1 MKKKQLDSLRIYDWV
16 QTTKDVKN
24 QDSKLLRNFS
34 TVFHQE
40 MKDPSMDAKV
50 TGNWGSWE
58 LTDEGSGRYPIFKCY
73 IENGTFEVDIN
84 HKKTTYDLQH
94 TWIKICLK
102 IEDMQKETYVISEK
116 EDTLYSIN
124 HSFLLDQEN
133 SMLSSVANH
142 LFVTWLKEHRELLQ
156 QQLNTYTIHSRTSDD
171 LSLLGW
177 DTNYVTSF
185 SNVNKTIQ
193 QQNLYPSTFEH
204 ELIVD
209 DDFTSAD
216 LLAEGTFQPWEIT
229 TGADGQ
235 NVNFICKFGENSGMA
250 NKKNN
255 KIYKFNS
262 NAYAK
267 IQLKL
272 QYLDSSKTIE
282 DPTGE
287 GNGEQVNLMVKTD
300 NDNNGDAPVILI
312 SLFLSEEIEKNISLK
327 GFSET
332 IFKEWF
338 NENIEKF
345 EQIFSSFL
353 LNETAKDENFQW
365 LKPTTVSYGVAEA
378 KDENGEPSLDNSV
391 FAVMTMVE
399 KRENK
404 NPTHGVDNR
413 LLQAVKNAK
422 DTNDSA
428 FGIDM
433 PLFVE
438 KWLVQGLNIMQVGV
452 PSQFEK
458 TSNGLY
464 IQNKERIPFGRIP
477 NADGDEVDAHIDPK
491 KFRMGITNNQLEL
504 DIDNITWK
512 HTRGIIGHVSYRQY
526 FDLKLKSGVD
536 TLGAEYKNV
545 LVPEEVEEAIMT
557 CSYQLEDWYKREKL
571 LVGIATELT
580 LTLLTGYFFS
590 KTSDVF
596 RKAFKV
602 ISKTGIA
609 IGKTMVKITVKLG
622 QLLKKFGLKFWDEA
636 RNIVRQRTY
645 SNLAVHPPTTNT
657 ISSPGQMKRI
667 WSQPRQAWSIFK
679 ELEYKM
685 LYIFPI
691 MGIRGVIGTT
701 PTIIWELVDAMNQ
714 KEYSKLP
721 STTKFLAQCVGAIKW
736 PDNGEFQLETGKLQ
750 GFYLMGGRLN
760 KK

>member
-16 QTTKDVKN
+16 QTAKDIKN

-40 MKDPSMDAKV
+40 MKAPSMDAKV
-50 TGNWGSWE
+50 TGNWGNWE
-58 LTDEGSGRYPIFKCY
+58 LTDEGSGQYPIFKCY
-73 IENGTFEVDIN
+73 IENGTFEVGTD
-84 HKKTTYDLQH
+84 HKKATYDLQH
-94 TWIKICLK
+94 TWIKVCLK
-102 IEDMQKETYVISEK
+102 IEDIQKETYVISEK

-133 SMLSSVANH
+133 SMLSSVVNH

-185 SNVNKTIQ
+185 SHVNQMIQ

-209 DDFTSAD
+209 DDFTSAH
-216 LLAEGTFQPWEIT
+216 LIAKGTFQPWEIT

-235 NVNFICKFGENSGMA
+235 NVNFICKFGENSA
-250 NKKNN
+250 ITNQKNN

-262 NAYAK
+262 NAYVK

-287 GNGEQVNLMVKTD
+287 GNGQQVNLMVKTD
-300 NDNNGDAPVILI
+300 NDNNGNAPVILI
-312 SLFLSEEIEKNISLK
+312 SLFLSEEIEKNRSLK
-327 GFSET
+327 VFSET

-338 NENIEKF
+338 NKNIEKF

-353 LNETAKDENFQW
+353 LHETAKGENFQW
-365 LKPTTVSYGVAEA
+365 LKPTTAYYGVAEA

-413 LLQAVKNAK
+413 LLQAVKNEK

-428 FGIDM
+428 LGIDM

-438 KWLVQGLNIMQVGV
+438 KWLVQGLNILQVGT
-452 PSQFEK
+452 PDEFEK
-458 TSNGLY
+458 TSNGLF
-464 IQNKERIPFGRIP
+464 IQNKEKIEFGKIY
-477 NADGDEVDAHIDPK
+477 NALDTLVPSHIDSK
-491 KFRMGITNNQLEL
+491 KFKLGITNNQLVL
-504 DIDNITWK
+504 DIEDLTWE
-512 HTRGIIGHVSYRQY
+512 HTPGIIGHVDYKQY
-526 FDLKLKSGVD
+526 YNLNLKSGVD
-536 TLGAEYKNV
+536 KLGKEYKNV
-545 LVPEEVEEAIMT
+545 LIPEEDGNATLTFTYTETEYYKWTKLITEIAAGIV
-557 CSYQLEDWYKREKL
+557 CSIGAGFAFGALAPRLKN
-571 LVGIATELT
+571 IATTFMKDVAKKMGNGLMKIVVPMKKFLERMGIKFSRQAAEEIEMQLITNMQRSPSISSIASSAVINGVRQAPRTIGSRIGELSKKVSVAFLYT
-580 LTLLTGYFFS
+580 GTIGLAGVAPTVLWEISEYLLKGH
-590 KTSDVF
+590 
-596 RKAFKV
+596 
-602 ISKTGIA
+602 ISK
-609 IGKTMVKITVKLG
+609 V
-622 QLLKKFGLKFWDEA
+622 
-636 RNIVRQRTY
+636 
-645 SNLAVHPPTTNT
+645 P
-657 ISSPGQMKRI
+657 
-667 WSQPRQAWSIFK
+667 SIN
-679 ELEYKM
+679 E
-685 LYIFPI
+685 
-691 MGIRGVIGTT
+691 
-701 PTIIWELVDAMNQ
+701 
-714 KEYSKLP
+714 
-721 STTKFLAQCVGAIKW
+721 FLANCVGAVKW
-736 PDNGEFQLETGKLQ
+736 PDNSEFQVETAKLQ
-750 GFYLMGGRLN
+750 GIYLMGGQLN
-760 KK
+760 K